1 MSSSGLIII
10 KERLELFRQ
19 RIIEAR
25 KEARQEG
32 LSQSEIDS
40 VTEYHLKGLLRDL
53 EGSLPCEYVSTL
65 REFLKEVRQ

>member
-10 KERLELFRQ
+10 KERLELFKQ

-25 KEARQEG
+25 EEARQEG

-53 EGSLPCEYVSTL
+53 EGSLPREYVSTL
-65 REFLKEVRQ
+65 REFLKEVRR